1 MFMRF
6 TRRIC
11 SLSITTAALSLL
23 MLVSSTGAQPVNA
36 AAAAMKAF
44 HDRADAY
51 LAVHKKV
58 AGELPPLKETD
69 NPQKIADRE
78 MLLGQSIAK
87 ARASARP
94 GEIFGE
100 IAPRVTSLVRADLA
114 HRSRADRKA
123 LFAEMPAQVPTL
135 KVNAVYPPA
144 VPLITF
150 PPTLLQSLPP
160 LPEGLEYRFYGRHL
174 ILRDVKANIVADI
187 LRNVIPT

>member
-1 MFMRF
+1 M
-6 TRRIC
+6 
-11 SLSITTAALSLL
+11 SVTTAALSLL
-23 MLVSSTGAQPVNA
+23 TLASATGAQPVNA
-36 AAAAMKAF
+36 TAAAMKAF
-44 HDRADAY
+44 RDRADAY

-69 NPQKIADRE
+69 DPQKIADRE
-78 MLLGQSIAK
+78 TLLGESITK

-114 HRSRADRKA
+114 RRSRADRKA
-123 LFAEMPAQVPTL
+123 LFAEMPAHVPPLT
-135 KVNAVYPPA
+135 VNAVYPAA

-150 PPTLLQSLPP
+150 PPSLLQSLPP
-160 LPEGLEYRFYGRHL
+160 LPEGLEYRFYGHHV